1 MELPPFPD
9 AGEPCVTTTPYVLVA
24 VCVNGLRVLQWA
36 FASEIINELPPAP
49 MELRSG
55 GQCAKVKLLETAER
69 CQWSA
74 DQVAM
79 VAKSL
84 GLK

>member
-1 MELPPFPD
+1 MPD
-9 AGEPCVTTTPYVLVA
+9 ISEGAIEVKVRRYISG
-24 VCVNGLRVLQWA
+24 QWA
-36 FASEIINELPPAP
+36 EGWAAASEICGSVVTLAELSAPAQCTP
-49 MELRSG
+49 KP
-55 GQCAKVKLLETAER
+55 CAKVKLLETAER

-74 DQVAM
+74 DQVVM